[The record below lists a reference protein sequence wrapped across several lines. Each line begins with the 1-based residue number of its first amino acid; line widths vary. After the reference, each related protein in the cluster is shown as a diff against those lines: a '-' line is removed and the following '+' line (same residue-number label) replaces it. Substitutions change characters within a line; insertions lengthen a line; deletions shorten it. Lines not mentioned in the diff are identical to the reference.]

1 MSLASERM
9 EFAPPRAPGLIRAL
23 LLAVLAHA
31 ALLAVLTA
39 GISWKREA
47 PRVSAEAE
55 LWSAVPQQAAPPAPL
70 EPPPEVAKVETQ
82 PEPKPEPK
90 PEPPVAK
97 PADTPDPAIAL
108 AKEKARKE
116 KEKQQLEKQ
125 ALEKERLAKLEKEKL
140 EKDKLEKEKLQK
152 EKQAKLDK
160 AAKDKANEKERDK
173 ALAEE
178 QKAKEAKANA
188 EAQKLQELRE
198 QNLKRLA
205 GLAGSGGSGD
215 PGSTAT
221 AAQTSG
227 PSASYAGRVRAR
239 IKPNVTYIETIVGN
253 PTVEIEV
260 RTSPDGS
267 IISRRVVKASGTK
280 SWDEAALN
288 AIDKTAVL
296 PRDENG
302 RVPSSL
308 IIVLSPQELIGR

>member
-1 MSLASERM
+1 MSLASERL

-23 LLAVLAHA
+23 FLAVLAHA
-31 ALLAVLTA
+31 ALLGILTA

-47 PRVSAEAE
+47 PQVTAEAE
-55 LWSAVPQQAAPPAPL
+55 LWSAVPQQAAPPAPV
-70 EPPPEVAKVETQ
+70 EPPPEPPKLAPQ

-90 PEPPVAK
+90 PPTPAAK
-97 PADTPDPAIAL
+97 PVETPDPAIAL

-116 KEKQQLEKQ
+116 KEKQQQLEKQ
-125 ALEKERLAKLEKEKL
+125 AQEKERLAKLEKE
-140 EKDKLEKEKLQK
+140 KLEKEKLQK

-160 AAKDKANEKERDK
+160 QAKDKANEKERDK

-178 QKAKEAKANA
+178 QKAKDAKANA
-188 EAQKLQELRE
+188 EAKKLQELRE

-205 GLAGSGGSGD
+205 GMAGSGGNGEAT
-215 PGSTAT
+215 STGT
-221 AAQTSG
+221 AAQSSG

-239 IKPNVTYIETIVGN
+239 IKPNITYIETIVGN

-260 RTSPDGS
+260 RTSPDGT
-267 IISRRVVKASGTK
+267 IISSRVVKASGTK
-280 SWDEAALN
+280 SWDTAALN
-288 AIDKTAVL
+288 AIEKTAVL